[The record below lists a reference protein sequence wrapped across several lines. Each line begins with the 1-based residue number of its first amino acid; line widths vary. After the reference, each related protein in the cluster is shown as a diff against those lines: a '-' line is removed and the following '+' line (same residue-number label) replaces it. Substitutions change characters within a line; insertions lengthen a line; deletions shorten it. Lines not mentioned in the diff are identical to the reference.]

1 MEDFSGL
8 YTIRIGQFHSD
19 AWGGRISDQE
29 ITARSGLLDLL
40 EPGDMI
46 MADKG
51 FDIQEMVAKRGILVN
66 VPPRLDSKKKQMP
79 ALDIEK
85 TRRIAELR
93 IHIERVIGRGRRF
106 DQDSR

>member
-1 MEDFSGL
+1 MPATIRLNEFINHLLSVQESQYMEDFSGL
-8 YTIRIGQFHSD
+8 YTIRVISE

-66 VPPRLDSKKKQMP
+66 VPPRLNSKINKCQ
-79 ALDIEK
+79 
-85 TRRIAELR
+85 
-93 IHIERVIGRGRRF
+93 H
-106 DQDSR
+106 